1 MRTENTYY
9 TDKNAFEKFANEKHF
24 ISETN
29 ILIQVFSSIVEEERL
44 KDIVQSILEILP
56 QARLIGATTDGEIL
70 ENVVSTDKIIVSVC
84 AFKKASI
91 SVGLVKDCTDS
102 YSCGESLA
110 KKLVKANTKALFL
123 FADGLNTN
131 GERFLNGVQS
141 ISHNIPIAGG
151 LAGDGANFYKTYI
164 FSNDGI
170 ISNGAV
176 GVSVNADKLNVQNTY
191 SFNWQEIGKVLRVTK
206 AQDNRVYEIDGM
218 SAVSIYAKYL
228 GEDIADS
235 LPAVGIEFPL
245 IIKRNGMKIARA
257 VLGREGD
264 GSLIF
269 AGNVHE
275 GDEVQFGY
283 GNAGMILGQAANTK
297 EQISMPCVESIFVYS
312 CMARRRFL
320 NEAVTIELTP
330 LAHLAPTVGF
340 FTYGEFF
347 KAHNQKEKFFD
358 GANCELLNQTMT
370 VISMSESD
378 EPSAYTFEDKSYRN
392 EIAESSA
399 THKALSHLIEE
410 TSRELKETN
419 NNLEDLVK
427 EKTKALTQK
436 VEELERASQV
446 KSEFLASMSHEIR
459 TPLNAILGF
468 VDILRAGEKDKER
481 QKRFSIIKNSGAT
494 LLTVVND
501 ILDFSKIDSG
511 KMLLERRKFA
521 TKKPFKEISQLFYE
535 KAVENGIDLKIHFAN
550 NLPKFFVGDIV
561 RIKQVASNLLSNAIK
576 FTDKGGEIFMRLEYD
591 EVNASLILSVKDNGV
606 GIDEK
611 NKKKIFESFVQEDST
626 TTRKF
631 GGTGLGLSISQ
642 ALIEAMEGKITL
654 ESVLGEGSTFSFIL
668 PTLEA
673 EASDMDEAIALGKI
687 NLEQILDGKILLVE
701 DNKTN
706 QMLMNILLG
715 DLELE
720 VDLAENGLEAVEK
733 FKENKYDLILM
744 DENMP
749 KMSGIEATK
758 IILELEKA
766 SGIEH
771 TPIIA
776 LTANALATDRARF
789 LAAGMD
795 EFISKPIDHEAF
807 IRILHSYL
815 L

>member
-9 TDKNAFEKFANEKHF
+9 TDKNSFEKFVNENNF
-24 ISETN
+24 LYEAN
-29 ILIQVFSSIVEEERL
+29 ILIQIFSSIAEENIL
-44 KDIVQSILEILP
+44 QKTLNSILSVLP
-56 QARLIGATTDGEIL
+56 QARLIGSSTDGEIL
-70 ENVVSTDKIIVSVC
+70 DNVVSTDKIIVSVS
-84 AFKKASI
+84 AFERATL
-91 SVGLVKDCTDS
+91 SVGLVKHEGDS
-102 YSCGESLA
+102 YACGASLA
-110 KKLVKANTKALFL
+110 KKLLKANTKALFL

-131 GERFLNGVQS
+131 GEVFLNGVQS
-141 ISHNIPIAGG
+141 VSEDIPIAGG
-151 LAGDGANFYKTYI
+151 LAGDGAVFHKTFV
-164 FSNDGI
+164 FSNEGI
-170 ISNGAV
+170 ISEGAV
-176 GVSVNADKLNVQNTY
+176 GVSVNAEKLSVQSTY
-191 SFNWQEIGKVLRVTK
+191 NFNWQDIGKVLTITK
-206 AQDNRVYEIDGM
+206 AQDNRVYEIDGI
-218 SAVSIYAKYL
+218 SAVDVYAKYL
-228 GEDIADS
+228 GEEIADS

-245 IIKRNGMKIARA
+245 IITRNGMKIARA
-257 VLGREGD
+257 VLGMHGD

-269 AGNVHE
+269 AGNINE
-275 GDEVQFGY
+275 GDQVQFGY
-283 GNAGMILGQAANTK
+283 GNSGMILSQTLNTK
-297 EQISMPCVESIFVYS
+297 EQINMPCVESIFIYS

-320 NEAVTIELTP
+320 NAAIAIELTP
-330 LAHLAPTVGF
+330 LAHLAPTSGF

-347 KAHNQKEKFFD
+347 KAADKE
-358 GANCELLNQTMT
+358 GELLNQTMT
-370 VISMSESD
+370 VLSMSESD
-378 EPSAYTFEDKSYRN
+378 EASEYKFEDKSYRN
-392 EIAESSA
+392 EITEASA

-410 TSRELKETN
+410 TSRELEETN
-419 NNLEDLVK
+419 NHLEDLVK
-427 EKTKALTQK
+427 EKTKALSEK
-436 VEELERASQV
+436 IEELERVSQV

-468 VDILRAGEKDKER
+468 IDILRVGEKDKER
-481 QKRFSIIKNSGAT
+481 QKRFSIVKNSGAT
-494 LLTVVND
+494 LLTVIND
-501 ILDFSKIDSG
+501 ILDFSKIESG
-511 KMLLERRKFA
+511 KMMLERRKFA

-535 KAVENGIDLKIHFAN
+535 RAVENGIDLKIYFSE
-550 NLPKFFVGDIV
+550 NLPRFFVGDIIRV
-561 RIKQVASNLLSNAIK
+561 KQVASNLLSNAIK

-591 EVNASLILSVKDNGV
+591 EVNASLIFSVKDNGV

-611 NKKKIFESFVQEDST
+611 NRKRIFESFTQEDSS

-654 ESVLGEGSTFSFIL
+654 ESALGEGSVFTFVL
-668 PTLEA
+668 PSLEA
-673 EASDMDEAIALGKI
+673 DASDMDEEIALGKI

-706 QMLMNILLG
+706 QMLMNVLLG

-749 KMSGIEATK
+749 KMCGIEATK
-758 IILELEKA
+758 IILDLEKA
-766 SGIEH
+766 SGAKH

-795 EFISKPIDHEAF
+795 EFVAKPIDHEAF
-807 IRILHSYL
+807 IRILHFYL